1 MKVWERL
8 PYTEVYMDF
17 ENLSPLKINLDN
29 LTIPYLKKHH
39 QDFNDWQVEAFK
51 NKHNITQ
58 LVKQRA
64 RYIDELL
71 ICLWDFVGLTES
83 YDLALIAVGGY
94 GRGELHPKSDIDLLI
109 LSESGFSEPSEQ
121 KISQFIT
128 LLWDLKLDVGQSVR
142 TLNDCYEQ
150 GKSDITI
157 ATSML
162 EARYL
167 VGNNKTFK
175 KLQKILESDTF
186 WPSNEFFIAKKEEQI
201 GRHKTCHGD
210 GYSLEPDIKNGP
222 GGLRDLQTVAWIS
235 KCHFNA
241 HSLLELTTF
250 NYITPGEYRELV
262 DCQTFLWTIRFALH
276 TVTKRPDNRL
286 LFDFQNEVAALL
298 GYTGQANE
306 AIEQMMKAFYQT
318 IHRVKELND
327 MLLQYFDEAILGN
340 LNQKI
345 ENIDQHFQLRDHMIE
360 LKTPS
365 LFSDRPET
373 ILSLFLHIANDARI
387 EGIYSPTLRELREA
401 RRCLTQWLQNIPEC
415 RTIFMDIM
423 RHPRGMGLA
432 LTLMHKYGVL
442 AAYIPQWSRIVGQM
456 QFDLFHAY
464 TVDEHTHKLIKNIYN
479 YPVNKETHPLAH
491 ERYNYLEKPELL
503 FLAAIFH
510 DIAKG
515 QKGDHSTLGA
525 VDACAFCELH
535 GLSRYESKFVA
546 WLVKEHL
553 TMSVTAQRRDISD
566 ARVIMEF
573 AQLVRDEKHLNYLF
587 CLTVADICATNE
599 DTWNSWK
606 GTLMRELYYST
617 QKMLRRGVENPPD
630 IRDRIRDRQ
639 RKALTALLEIGVEES
654 AVKPLWKRFNLNYFF
669 RYQSR
674 QIVWHTSNLLQH
686 QDHSQPMVLISD
698 KNERGATE
706 IFVYH
711 KDMPALFS
719 SVVTEIDNKKLSV
732 HDAKILSSR
741 DDFTLSTFTVLEQ
754 DGEHIDPDKIQR
766 LKTAIEMA
774 LIAPEKVNSQQ
785 TRLMRIK
792 RQFKFEPEITFLP
805 TKRKRTQIEIVAFDA
820 PGILANIGEV
830 FRRSGLVLDTAKITT
845 IGERAEDL
853 FIVST
858 EDGDALTKQQEENLK
873 ANLIEEL
880 SPDV

>member
-1 MKVWERL
+1 
-8 PYTEVYMDF
+8 MDF
-17 ENLSPLKINLDN
+17 ETLSPLNISKKN
-29 LTIPYLKKHH
+29 LTIPFLKKHS
-39 QDFNDWQVEAFK
+39 QDFNEQQIAAFK
-51 NKHNITQ
+51 NKSDVTKLVQ
-58 LVKQRA
+58 LRA
-64 RYIDELL
+64 RYVDELL
-71 ICLWDFVGLTES
+71 ARLWDMVGLSES
-83 YDLALIAVGGY
+83 FDLSLIAVGGY

-109 LSESGFSEPSEQ
+109 LSKDGFSTQSEE

-142 TLNDCYEQ
+142 TLKDCYEQ
-150 GKSDITI
+150 GKDDITI

-162 EARYL
+162 EARFL
-167 VGNNKTFK
+167 VGNQHTFD
-175 KLQKILESDTF
+175 KLQETLESPNF
-186 WPSNEFFIAKKEEQI
+186 WPSEKFFIAKKTEQI
-201 GRHKTCHGD
+201 GRHKSCHGD

-235 KCHFNA
+235 KSHFNA
-241 HSLLELTTF
+241 HSLLDLTTF

-262 DCQTFLWTIRFALH
+262 DCQTFLWSVRFALH
-276 TVTKRPDNRL
+276 TATKRPDNRL

-298 GYTGQANE
+298 GYTGPRNE

-340 LNQKI
+340 IEQKI
-345 ENIDQHFQLRDHMIE
+345 QHIDEHFQIRDHMIE

-365 LFSDRPET
+365 LFSTHPEM
-373 ILSLFLHIANDARI
+373 ILALFLHVANDAHI
-387 EGIYSPTLRELREA
+387 EGIYSQTLRELREA

-415 RTIFMDIM
+415 RTIFMQIV
-423 RHPRGMGLA
+423 RHPRGMGLP

-464 TVDEHTHKLIKNIYN
+464 TVDEHTHKLIKQIYN
-479 YPVNKETHPLAH
+479 YPISEEMHPLAH
-491 ERYNYLEKPELL
+491 ERYKYLEKPELL

-525 VDACAFCELH
+525 VDALAFCELH
-535 GLSRYESKFVA
+535 GLSRHESKFVA
-546 WLVKEHL
+546 WLIQHHL

-566 ARVIMEF
+566 SRVIMEF
-573 AQLVRDEKHLNYLF
+573 AKLVRDEKHLNFLF

-606 GTLMRELYYST
+606 GALLRELYHST
-617 QKMLRRGVENPPD
+617 RKMLRQGVENPPD

-639 RKALTALLEIGVEES
+639 RKTLAILLEKGIDES
-654 AVKPLWKRFNLNYFF
+654 TVKKLWKRFSLSYFF
-669 RYQSR
+669 RYNSV
-674 QIVWHTSNLLQH
+674 QIVWHTEHLLKH

-698 KNERGATE
+698 QNERGATE

-732 HDAKILSSR
+732 YDAKILSSR
-741 DDFTLSTFTVLEQ
+741 DDFSLSTFIVLEQ
-754 DGEHIDPDKIQR
+754 DGEHIDPDKIHR
-766 LKTAIEMA
+766 LKAAIEMA
-774 LIAPEKVNSQQ
+774 LLCPEDVNCQQ

-792 RQFKFEPEITFLP
+792 RQFKFEPKITFLP
-805 TKRKRTQIEIVAFDA
+805 TKRKRTQIEVVAFDA

-830 FRRSGLVLDTAKITT
+830 FRSSGLMLYTAKITT

-858 EDGDALTKQQEENLK
+858 EDGDALTEQQEDNLK
-873 ANLIEEL
+873 ANLIAEL
-880 SPDV
+880 SPDA

>member
-1 MKVWERL
+1 MEFKEHSVKNIKQ
-8 PYTEVYMDF
+8 Y
-17 ENLSPLKINLDN
+17 N
-29 LTIPYLKKHH
+29 LTIPIIKKHI
-39 QDFNDWQVEAFK
+39 QDFNDWQVERFK
-51 NKHNITQ
+51 KKADINL
-58 LVKQRA
+58 LVKQQA
-64 RYIDELL
+64 LYIDELL
-71 ICLWDFVGLTES
+71 ARLWHKVGLIENF
-83 YDLALIAVGGY
+83 DLSLVAVGGY
-94 GRGELHPKSDIDLLI
+94 GRGELHPKSDIDILI
-109 LSESGFSEPSEQ
+109 LSADEFSKDSEQ
-121 KISQFIT
+121 KISEFIT

-150 GKSDITI
+150 GKDDITV

-167 VGNNKTFK
+167 VGNQKAFK
-175 KLQKILESDTF
+175 KLQTLVESEAF
-186 WPSNEFFIAKKEEQI
+186 WPSDKFFIAKKEEQI
-201 GRHKTCHGD
+201 GRHKACHGD

-235 KCHFNA
+235 KLHFNA
-241 HSLLELTTF
+241 NSLLELTTF
-250 NYITPGEYRELV
+250 NYITAGEYRELV
-262 DCQTFLWTIRFALH
+262 DCQTFLWTVRFALH

-286 LFDFQNEVAALL
+286 LFDFQNEVAAML
-298 GYTGQANE
+298 GYKGVANE
-306 AIEQMMKAFYQT
+306 AIEQMMKKFYQT

-327 MLLQYFDEAILGN
+327 MLLQYFDEAIIGN
-340 LNQKI
+340 LDQKI
-345 ENIDQHFQLRDHMIE
+345 ETIDEHFQLRNQMIE

-365 LFSDRPET
+365 LFSDRPEM
-373 ILSLFLHIANDARI
+373 ILNLFLHIANDARI
-387 EGIYSPTLRELREA
+387 KGIYSPTLRELREA

-415 RTIFMDIM
+415 RTIFMQIV
-423 RHPRGMGLA
+423 RHRRGMGLA
-432 LTLMHKYGVL
+432 LTLMHEYGVL

-464 TVDEHTHKLIKNIYN
+464 TVDEHTHKLIKHIYN
-479 YPVNKETHPLAH
+479 YPNNKETHPLAH
-491 ERYNYLEKPELL
+491 ERYSYLEKPELL

-566 ARVIMEF
+566 SRVIMQF
-573 AQLVRDEKHLNYLF
+573 SQVVRDEKHLNYLF

-606 GTLMRELYYST
+606 GTLMRELYNST
-617 QKMLRRGVENPPD
+617 KKMLRRGVENPPD
-630 IRDRIRDRQ
+630 LRDRIRDRQ
-639 RKALTALLEIGVEES
+639 RKALATLLEMGIEEHT
-654 AVKPLWKRFNLNYFF
+654 VKALWKRFRLNYFF
-669 RYQSR
+669 RYNSS
-674 QIVWHTSNLLQH
+674 QIVWHTNNLLKH
-686 QDHSQPMVLISD
+686 EDHSQPMVLISD
-698 KNERGATE
+698 INDRGATE

-741 DDFTLSTFTVLEQ
+741 DDFSLSTFIVLEE

-766 LKTAIEMA
+766 LKSAIEAA
-774 LIAPEKVNSQQ
+774 LLCPENVNCQQ

-792 RQFKFEPEITFLP
+792 KQFKFEPEITFLP
-805 TKRKRTQIEIVAFDA
+805 TKRKRTQIEVVAFDA

-830 FRRSGLVLDTAKITT
+830 FRMSGLMLDTAKITT

-858 EDGDALTKQQEENLK
+858 EDGDSLSEQQEQNLK
-873 ANLIEEL
+873 AQLIEEL
-880 SPDV
+880 SPDS

>member
-1 MKVWERL
+1 
-8 PYTEVYMDF
+8 MDL
-17 ENLSPLKINLDN
+17 ETLSPLNISATN
-29 LTIPYLKKHH
+29 LTIPYLKKHSLA
-39 QDFNDWQVEAFK
+39 FNEQQVEAFT
-51 NKHNITQ
+51 NKQDISKIVQ
-58 LVKQRA
+58 QRA
-64 RYIDELL
+64 RYVDELL
-71 ICLWDFVGLTES
+71 TRLWDFVGLTES
-83 YDLALIAVGGY
+83 YDLSLIAVGGY

-109 LSESGFSEPSEQ
+109 LSDSGFSQQSEE

-142 TLNDCYEQ
+142 TLKDCYEQ
-150 GKSDITI
+150 GKEDITI

-162 EARYL
+162 EARFL
-167 VGNNKTFK
+167 VGNLHTFE
-175 KLQKILESDTF
+175 KLQETLAAPSF
-186 WPSNEFFIAKKEEQI
+186 WPSDKFFVAKKEEQI

-210 GYSLEPDIKNGP
+210 GYSLEPDIKNGS

-235 KCHFNA
+235 KSHFNA
-241 HSLLELTTF
+241 HSLLDLTTF
-250 NYITPGEYRELV
+250 NYITPAEYRELV
-262 DCQTFLWTIRFALH
+262 DCQNFLWTIRFALH

-298 GYTGQANE
+298 GYTGSRNE

-340 LNQKI
+340 INQQI
-345 ENIDQHFQLRDHMIE
+345 EVIDEHFQLRDNMIE

-365 LFSDRPET
+365 LFNDRPEM
-373 ILSLFLHIANDARI
+373 ILQLILHVANDARI

-415 RTIFMDIM
+415 RTIFMQII
-423 RHPRGMGLA
+423 RHPRGMGLP
-432 LTLMHKYGVL
+432 LTLMYKYGVL

-464 TVDEHTHKLIKNIYN
+464 TVDEHTHKLIKQIYN
-479 YPVNKETHPLAH
+479 YPNSKELHPLAH
-491 ERYNYLEKPELL
+491 ERYKYLEKPELL

-525 VDACAFCELH
+525 VDARAFCELH
-535 GLSRYESKFVA
+535 GLTTHESKFVA
-546 WLVKEHL
+546 WLIQEHL

-566 ARVIMEF
+566 SRVIMEF
-573 AQLVRDEKHLNYLF
+573 AKVVRDETHLNFLF

-606 GTLMRELYYST
+606 GTLLRELYYST
-617 QKMLRRGVENPPD
+617 QKMLRRGLEHPRD
-630 IRDRIRDRQ
+630 IRDRIRE
-639 RKALTALLEIGVEES
+639 RKAKTLYLLLKRDVDPS
-654 AVKPLWKRFNLNYFF
+654 AIKKLWKRFSLNYFF
-669 RYQSR
+669 RYNSA
-674 QIVWHTSNLLQH
+674 QIAWHTEHLLKH
-686 QDHSQPMVLISD
+686 QDHSQPMILISD
-698 KNERGATE
+698 QNERGATE
-706 IFVYH
+706 VFVYH

-719 SVVTEIDNKKLSV
+719 SVVTEIDNKMLSV

-741 DDFTLSTFTVLEQ
+741 DDFSLSTFIVLEQ
-754 DGEHIDPDKIQR
+754 DGEHIDPDKTHR
-766 LKTAIEMA
+766 LKAALETA
-774 LIAPEKVNSQQ
+774 LLCPEKVNCQQ

-792 RQFKFEPEITFLP
+792 RQFKFEPQITFLP

-830 FRRSGLVLDTAKITT
+830 FRDSGLMLDTAKVTT

-858 EDGDALTKQQEENLK
+858 EDGDALTQQQEQNLK
-873 ANLIEEL
+873 ANLIAEL
-880 SPDV
+880 SPDS

>member
-1 MKVWERL
+1 
-8 PYTEVYMDF
+8 MDY
-17 ENLSPLKINLDN
+17 ETLSPLNISKEN
-29 LTIPYLKKHH
+29 LTIPFLKKHS
-39 QDFNDWQVEAFK
+39 QEFNDQQVEAFR
-51 NKHNITQ
+51 NKFDITQ

-64 RYIDELL
+64 CYVDELL
-71 ICLWDFVGLTES
+71 ARLWDHVGLSES
-83 YDLALIAVGGY
+83 FDLALIAVGGY

-109 LSESGFSEPSEQ
+109 LSADGFSQQSEE
-121 KISQFIT
+121 KISAFIT

-142 TLNDCYEQ
+142 TLQDCYEQ
-150 GKSDITI
+150 GKEDITI

-167 VGNNKTFK
+167 VGNEHTFE
-175 KLQKILESDTF
+175 KLQETLESPTF
-186 WPSNEFFIAKKEEQI
+186 WPSEKFFLAKKGEQI
-201 GRHKTCHGD
+201 DRHKTCHGD

-241 HSLLELTTF
+241 NSLLELTTF

-262 DCQTFLWTIRFALH
+262 DCQAFLWTVRFALH
-276 TVTKRPDNRL
+276 TATKRPDNRL
-286 LFDFQNEVAALL
+286 LFDFQTEVAALL
-298 GYTGQANE
+298 GYTGSRNE
-306 AIEQMMKAFYQT
+306 AIEQMMKAFYQI

-340 LNQKI
+340 LDQKI
-345 ENIDQHFQLRDHMIE
+345 ETIDDNFQLRDNMIE
-360 LKTPS
+360 LKTRS
-365 LFSDRPET
+365 LFSDRPEM
-373 ILSLFLHIANDARI
+373 ILQLFLHIANDARI

-415 RTIFMDIM
+415 RTLFMDIV

-464 TVDEHTHKLIKNIYN
+464 TVDEHTHKLIKQIYN
-479 YPVNKETHPLAH
+479 YPVSEEIHPLAH
-491 ERYNYLEKPELL
+491 ERYKYLEKPELL

-525 VDACAFCELH
+525 VDALAFCELH
-535 GLSRYESKFVA
+535 GLNRYESKFVA
-546 WLVKEHL
+546 WLVEQHL
-553 TMSVTAQRRDISD
+553 IMSVTAQRRDISD
-566 ARVIMEF
+566 SRVIMEF
-573 AQLVRDEKHLNYLF
+573 AKVVRDEKHLNYLF

-606 GTLMRELYYST
+606 GTLLRELYHST
-617 QKMLRRGVENPPD
+617 KKMLRQGVENPPD

-639 RKALTALLEIGVEES
+639 RKTMQALLEKGIAEQS
-654 AVKPLWKRFNLNYFF
+654 IKKLWKRFRLNYFF
-669 RYQSR
+669 RYNSA
-674 QIVWHTSNLLQH
+674 QIVWHTEHLLKH

-698 KNERGATE
+698 QNERGATE

-732 HDAKILSSR
+732 YDAKILSSR
-741 DDFTLSTFTVLEQ
+741 DDFSLSTFIVLEQ

-766 LKTAIEMA
+766 LKSAIEHA
-774 LIAPEKVNSQQ
+774 LLYPEDVNCQQ

-792 RQFKFEPEITFLP
+792 RQFKFEPKITFLP

-830 FRRSGLVLDTAKITT
+830 FRCSGLMLDTAKITT

-858 EDGDALTKQQEENLK
+858 EDGDALTTQQENNLR
-873 ANLIEEL
+873 AQLITEL
-880 SPDV
+880 SPDA